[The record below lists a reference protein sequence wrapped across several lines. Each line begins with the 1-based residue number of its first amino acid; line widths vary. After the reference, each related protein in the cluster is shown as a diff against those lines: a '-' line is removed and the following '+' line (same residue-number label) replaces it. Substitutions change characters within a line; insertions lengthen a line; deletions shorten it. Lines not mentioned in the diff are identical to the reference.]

1 MLIFKTEFSLNG
13 ETDSVATEYTVL
25 NMNIYEKVHKLL
37 NGLIVLLTFYNVAV
51 LFVILVKV
59 TEVTSNL

>member
-1 MLIFKTEFSLNG
+1 MFIFKSEFSLNG